1 MQTER
6 VTFLTSVEHKAALD
20 AYAKDGGKS
29 VGHVVREAT
38 NTYMAQPRER
48 GDEEALLET
57 LADELE
63 AAIPKWSAYF
73 DSIEANLDR
82 AHRSVQEALAKAAV
96 ALK

>member
-6 VTFLTSVEHKAALD
+6 VTFLTSAEHKAALD

-38 NTYMAQPRER
+38 TSYMSQPRGH
-48 GDEEALLET
+48 GDEDALLDL

-63 AAIPKWSAYF
+63 AIIPKWHGHF
-73 DSIEANLDR
+73 DSMEASIGR
-82 AHRSVQEALAKAAV
+82 ARTAIRDALAMVEATK
-96 ALK
+96 